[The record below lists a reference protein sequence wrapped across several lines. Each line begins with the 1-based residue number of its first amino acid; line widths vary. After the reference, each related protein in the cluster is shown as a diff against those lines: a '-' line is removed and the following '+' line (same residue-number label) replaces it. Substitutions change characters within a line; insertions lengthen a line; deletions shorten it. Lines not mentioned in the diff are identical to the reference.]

1 MLTYEMRLRQL
12 CHDGKLKKL
21 SFHAHIWD
29 ATGQAQISCFAVLS
43 HFMLTYEMRQQK
55 LCKLHSIAI
64 QFFVAFAH
72 TFAVKWRS
80 RHLWSAIFGAN
91 LPAFLCTHIVRTQL
105 VNTSLGSAWVLH
117 QRINT
122 SYSSYSRPWGD
133 RTPQLLV
140 SAVFNEFLKCVRW

>member
-1 MLTYEMRLRQL
+1 MVIALAADNSHFILTYEMRRR
-12 CHDGKLKKL
+12 
-21 SFHAHIWD
+21 HIRKS
-29 ATGQAQISCFAVLS
+29 AIGASS

-105 VNTSLGSAWVLH
+105 VNTSLGSA
-117 QRINT
+117 
-122 SYSSYSRPWGD
+122 
-133 RTPQLLV
+133 
-140 SAVFNEFLKCVRW
+140 